1 MQSYLQHCCESRCS
15 LQSYLQHCCEN
26 RCNLQSYLQHCCEN
40 RCNLQSYLQHCCE
53 GRCNLQSYLQ
63 HCCEGRCNLQ
73 SYLQHCCEGRCSL
86 QSYLQHCCENRCS
99 LHEIKNTSPPY
110 YRVKPIFLQVSTTC
124 LARHFSAGSG
134 IRAAPISPYTG
145 FKPGVGM
152 AFRSLIPALKC
163 RAKHIC
169 LLCIQNERHLPP
181 TGFNPIMFSP
191 ALQCRVRDQGRP
203 HILLHRV

>member
-26 RCNLQSYLQHCCEN
+26 
-40 RCNLQSYLQHCCE
+40 
-53 GRCNLQSYLQ
+53 RCNLQSYLQ

-124 LARHFSAGSG
+124 LARHVSAGSG

-163 RAKHIC
+163 RAKHVFPHTYRMRGIYQPQVLTTLC
-169 LLCIQNERHLPP
+169 LARHFSAGSGIRAAPISP
-181 TGFNPIMFSP
+181 YTGFKPGVGMVF
-191 ALQCRVRDQGRP
+191 
-203 HILLHRV
+203 